1 MGEILEV
8 DLTQLRGVAD
18 HVMSVADSVAE
29 MRWPTLDADELRGS
43 AVGGIAA
50 PVLIAARLNDVIA
63 NMRGW
68 AMAAHMSADAFEG
81 AEGRST
87 VRFTRQ

>member
-1 MGEILEV
+1 MDAATDI
-8 DLTQLRGVAD
+8 
-18 HVMSVADSVAE
+18 AE
-29 MRWPTLDADELRGS
+29 MHWPTLDADELRGS

-68 AMAAHMSADAFEG
+68 AIAARMSADAFER
-81 AEGRST
+81 ADLRSAD
-87 VRFTRQ
+87 RFNRR

>member
-18 HVMSVADSVAE
+18 RVMAAVDQIAE
-29 MRWPTLDADELRGS
+29 IHWPSLNFDELRGS
-43 AVGGIAA
+43 SVGGIAA

-68 AMAAHMSADAFEG
+68 AVAARMAADAFERADKRG
-81 AEGRST
+81 AD
-87 VRFTRQ
+87 RFPHR